1 MATTKSDTGHSREI
15 VGLKK
20 IRESVFVCK
29 DVNRGKKRAADRLCR
44 VYVDQGNKK
53 IKMDAYEEIVLI
65 GDLTHPRITP
75 IEEVRG
81 NDEGIAVVYQSNAG
95 NLKGKNW
102 LIKTSD
108 WTRL

>member
-44 VYVDQGNKK
+44 VSN
-53 IKMDAYEEIVLI
+53 
-65 GDLTHPRITP
+65 T
-75 IEEVRG
+75 
-81 NDEGIAVVYQSNAG
+81 VVYCYNIDYIV
-95 NLKGKNW
+95 N
-102 LIKTSD
+102 T
-108 WTRL
+108 